1 MDRASL
7 EEKLKGV
14 LSPLRYRHSLGVMNL
29 ARELAVLYGVSS
41 EKAALAGL
49 LHDVAREMEPDRLVA
64 MAQQHGLAVSES
76 ERSAPVL
83 LHGKVGKLL
92 LTTEWGIT
100 DAEVLS
106 AVALHVTGAPEMS
119 LLAQIIFL
127 ADFAEPGRGFFSSH
141 LARTLAKSNR
151 VAALQY
157 VFQQVINYLLNHGF
171 VLDVSTVQAWNQLMI
186 NGDLHH
192 GRLVNDG

>member
-1 MDRASL
+1 MEKTSVER
-7 EEKLKGV
+7 KLKGV

-29 ARELAVLYGVSS
+29 ARELAVLYGVPP
-41 EKAALAGL
+41 ETAALAGL

-64 MAQQHGLAVSES
+64 IAQEHGLVLSEN
-76 ERSAPVL
+76 ERSAPIL

-92 LTTEWGIT
+92 LASEWGIT
-100 DAEVLS
+100 DADVLS

-119 LLAQIIFL
+119 LLAQIVFL
-127 ADFAEPGRGFFSSH
+127 ADFSEPGRSFFSSN

-151 VAALQY
+151 IAALQY

-171 VLDVSTVQAWNQLMI
+171 VLEVPTVQAWNQLMI
-186 NGDLHH
+186 NGDLYR
-192 GRLVNDG
+192 GRLANDG